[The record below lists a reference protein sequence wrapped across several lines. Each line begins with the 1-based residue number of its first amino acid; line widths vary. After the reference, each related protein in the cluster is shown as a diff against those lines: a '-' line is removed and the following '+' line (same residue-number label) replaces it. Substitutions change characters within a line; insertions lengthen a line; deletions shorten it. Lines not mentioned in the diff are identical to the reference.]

1 MFSRHTIS
9 SCEFQ
14 MLFSLENRKVRNCSG
29 RNRNVLMMQ
38 RSRLLWFSFTHIS
51 CASRHPAQTD
61 QGCPTAHQLPEPGCL
76 SDHSLGTA
84 NYPLSSDR
92 YLCARSFDPAGGKL
106 MALHFILSSHGRQ

>member
-51 CASRHPAQTD
+51 CSVPADILHRRTRAAPQHTSYLS
-61 QGCPTAHQLPEPGCL
+61 QGA
-76 SDHSLGTA
+76 
-84 NYPLSSDR
+84 
-92 YLCARSFDPAGGKL
+92 
-106 MALHFILSSHGRQ
+106 